1 MHSSCV
7 LLQEA
12 FAATRADLNILTQ
25 VGDRWWKQRLRLHC
39 EMPRADQ
46 LAVLFHLSVCS
57 ICAERLKR
65 DCCDSLDCPWSAKVV
80 KIQCFFLQGYCVLS
94 SPQFNKTD
102 FFTFP
107 RAERA
112 APLVLILT

>member
-57 ICAERLKR
+57 ICAERLKQ

-80 KIQCFFLQGYCVLS
+80 GGAIHWTPPVVSMQKHSHARTTFDSDHHTAFSLQDFKI
-94 SPQFNKTD
+94 
-102 FFTFP
+102 
-107 RAERA
+107 
-112 APLVLILT
+112 